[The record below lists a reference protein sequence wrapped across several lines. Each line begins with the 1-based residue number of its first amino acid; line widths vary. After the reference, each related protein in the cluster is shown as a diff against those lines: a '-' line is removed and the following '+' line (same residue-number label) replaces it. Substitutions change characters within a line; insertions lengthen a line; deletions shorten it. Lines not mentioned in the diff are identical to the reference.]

1 MKNNAKLTFSALMS
15 ALAVI
20 IAVMAYFP
28 YLTYALPA
36 MAGLS
41 VMAVLI
47 ETDKKWALFT
57 YVSSAVLL
65 FFIGEIESKVLY
77 ISFFGYY
84 PILKAVIERI
94 RNNVFEWIIK
104 LFLFNA
110 VIIAVYILFSGV
122 FGMDSEEFGI
132 LSKYGIYILLVGAN
146 AVFVLYDICV
156 SRMAMFYLYRLHPK
170 VQKIFRF

>member
-1 MKNNAKLTFSALMS
+1 MKNNAKLTFSAVMS

-20 IAVMAYFP
+20 ITVMAYFP

-36 MAGLS
+36 MAGLAI
-41 VMAVLI
+41 MAVLI
-47 ETDKKWALFT
+47 ETDKKWALLT
-57 YVSSAVLL
+57 YFCSAILL

-77 ISFFGYY
+77 IAFFGYY

-104 LFLFNA
+104 LVLFNA
-110 VIIAVYILFSGV
+110 VIIAVYSLFSGV

-132 LSKYGIYILLVGAN
+132 LAKYGIYILLAGAN
-146 AVFVLYDICV
+146 VVFVLYDICV